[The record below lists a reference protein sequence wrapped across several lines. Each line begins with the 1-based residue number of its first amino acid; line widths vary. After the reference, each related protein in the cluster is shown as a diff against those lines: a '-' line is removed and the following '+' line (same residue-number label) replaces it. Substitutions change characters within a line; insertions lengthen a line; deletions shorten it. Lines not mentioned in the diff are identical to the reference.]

1 MIIKEGGHDYH
12 STIVSMDKIAGL
24 PKKKVLEVKK
34 PPQSRL
40 SEMTEQ
46 TNLEVAKKF
55 SRL

>member
-1 MIIKEGGHDYH
+1 MIIKEGSHDYH
-12 STIVSMDKIAGL
+12 STIVSIGKIASL